1 MLLDRVSRRDPFL
14 AQFESLVNGLSRP
27 AAAGAH
33 GFAPAADVYETE
45 THVVIALDVPGV
57 AAEDLSA
64 EITDGQLVVTGK
76 REPAA
81 DAARRFRAERW
92 YGSFVRS
99 FRLPDGLAG
108 VDVEASYADGVLTLS
123 LPKPGEATPKRIEIS
138 RSAHKEIAA

>member
-33 GFAPAADVYETE
+33 AFAPAADVFETE
-45 THVVIALDVPGV
+45 SHVVIALDVPGV

-76 REPAA
+76 RDVKA
-81 DAARRFRAERW
+81 DVTRRFRAERW
-92 YGSFVRS
+92 QGSFVRS

-108 VDVEASYADGVLTLS
+108 AEVEATYADGVLTLS
-123 LPKPGEATPKRIEIS
+123 LPKPAEASPKRIEIS
-138 RSAHKEIAA
+138 RTAGELAA